1 MTRSIILLLFGI
13 AVFYLAI
20 RSLRAH
26 RLKERYV
33 LLLILVGSP
42 FVVLSFWPDAIVW
55 ISDRLSIEKP
65 TVLVMALA
73 AFVVLIV
80 FELLSIVS
88 VQERKIATLSQMV
101 GLLNKELRD
110 TNEAAKKVAMEKVE
124 SDKAAL
130 EKAALDKV
138 VIEKAT
144 APAGL
149 ETTKPSGPDEQS

>member
-1 MTRSIILLLFGI
+1 MTRSIILLLFGFT
-13 AVFYLAI
+13 VFYLAL

-33 LLLILVGSP
+33 LLLLLVGAP

-55 ISDRLSIEKP
+55 ISDKLSIEKP
-65 TVLVMALA
+65 TVLVLALA
-73 AFVVLIV
+73 GFVVLIV

-110 TNEAAKKVAMEKVE
+110 TKEKAERAAAQQME
-124 SDKAAL
+124 SDRPASDSMDKST
-130 EKAALDKV
+130 EKSQ
-138 VIEKAT
+138 T
-144 APAGL
+144 P
-149 ETTKPSGPDEQS
+149 